1 MNKVSKYSLKV
12 FLLFHYSVTLWQHFN
27 SKSNLHF
34 TRNFQKTKNI
44 IFVFDVLSLPPSL
57 HLSPAHSV
65 VSICHHFNLPNIEP
79 NQHFISILNH
89 SLKRWNNFYPP
100 PSPSTNFALLHQSLS
115 LPISLSLS
123 LSLSVLLL
131 RSPQIFTGSGRPQ
144 PKTSCLIIDFDVLL
158 KNYYSLSYRRTR
170 PSLTLEITYLLGTSW
185 TRSRSIKTLQCKFNA
200 TPIFKH
206 SDWLKHLSSQSK
218 CLKK

>member
-1 MNKVSKYSLKV
+1 MDSSAPSILWSRVRIPSLPSILFTFIVQICTVIVIVLRTKHRQTKRDPLKTDFKTVQFETLFRWMMNKVSKYSLKV

-89 SLKRWNNFYPP
+89 SLKR
-100 PSPSTNFALLHQSLS
+100 
-115 LPISLSLS
+115 
-123 LSLSVLLL
+123 
-131 RSPQIFTGSGRPQ
+131 
-144 PKTSCLIIDFDVLL
+144 
-158 KNYYSLSYRRTR
+158 
-170 PSLTLEITYLLGTSW
+170 
-185 TRSRSIKTLQCKFNA
+185 
-200 TPIFKH
+200 
-206 SDWLKHLSSQSK
+206 
-218 CLKK
+218 